1 MGCLTTYYWEE
12 LSCYYPLY
20 YDAVTVTIY
29 YVWRKQGSNTLVYYQ
44 IQCLD
49 LILCKGISNLW
60 KLFRR
65 FTLFL
70 PIWNTKWM
78 LKPATKTK
86 HIWEMEYGRLCVCLH
101 AKFKHPRISMIKVVI
116 EEKKKRYGKQP
127 PTPKH
132 VHYWTSSKRVQF
144 WTSASQTKMF
154 LPWLLLAVILQMVV
168 PCLTAWVEGAAW
180 FENCLSLCL
189 H

>member
-60 KLFRR
+60 NCSDVSHYFCQFGIQNECWSLQ
-65 FTLFL
+65 
-70 PIWNTKWM
+70 N
-78 LKPATKTK
+78 K

-101 AKFKHPRISMIKVVI
+101 AIFKHPRISMIKVVI

-132 VHYWTSSKRVQF
+132 VHYQTSSKRVQF
-144 WTSASQTKMF
+144 WTSASLTKMF